1 MRRMSEA
8 LWGNRPRPQLGS
20 PGRAVLRGTPTT
32 LAELRALRM
41 QLRAD
46 LENGSRPPGAADD
59 DLDRLLLAFEELVSN
74 GLRHGGGPVHVV
86 VTAAGSSWLVEVSD
100 ASGDLPPVPAVDR
113 DAAMGGLGLYLVAR
127 MSGAHGWTAG
137 DDGRK
142 VVWARVDFPGEVSPA
157 HAAVTVPAAPPGALA
172 AAAAGSRAGGREAGG
187 GGGRGRGG
195 AGAG

>member
-1 MRRMSEA
+1 MRLMSEA

-74 GLRHGGGPVHVV
+74 GLRHGGGPGDVV
-86 VTAAGSSWLVEVSD
+86 VTGAGPRWVGGGSDAAG
-100 ASGDLPPVPAVDR
+100 GLPPGPAV
-113 DAAMGGLGLYLVAR
+113 
-127 MSGAHGWTAG
+127 
-137 DDGRK
+137 GR
-142 VVWARVDFPGEVSPA
+142 G
-157 HAAVTVPAAPPGALA
+157 AAP
-172 AAAAGSRAGGREAGG
+172 GG
-187 GGGRGRGG
+187 
-195 AGAG
+195 

>member
-1 MRRMSEA
+1 MRLMSEA

-86 VTAAGSSWLVEVSD
+86 VTAAGSRWV
-100 ASGDLPPVPAVDR
+100 
-113 DAAMGGLGLYLVAR
+113 
-127 MSGAHGWTAG
+127 
-137 DDGRK
+137 
-142 VVWARVDFPGEVSPA
+142 
-157 HAAVTVPAAPPGALA
+157 
-172 AAAAGSRAGGREAGG
+172 
-187 GGGRGRGG
+187 GGGRGAARGVPPGPARGRG
-195 AGAG
+195 AAPGGRGRVPGGR

>member
-1 MRRMSEA
+1 MRLMSEA

-74 GLRHGGGPVHVV
+74 GLRHGGGAGHGV
-86 VTAAGSSWLVEVSD
+86 VTGTGAPPRGGGSG
-100 ASGDLPPVPAVDR
+100 APRGLPP
-113 DAAMGGLGLYLVAR
+113 GSAR
-127 MSGAHGWTAG
+127 
-137 DDGRK
+137 R
-142 VVWARVDFPGEVSPA
+142 P
-157 HAAVTVPAAPPGALA
+157 
-172 AAAAGSRAGGREAGG
+172 
-187 GGGRGRGG
+187 GG
-195 AGAG
+195 APG